1 MHNIARNMIH
11 LCIRLVL
18 STAAGMVSVRFVLDA
33 LGVEGYGTYAAVFG
47 VVYTFSALYGMLE
60 NAARRFLSRE
70 IAHKDAGNLPHM
82 FCSVLTV
89 STAFAACVALLSEV
103 VGLWFV
109 NTILEIPQSTS
120 GMVAVVFHAGVLTM
134 AMRTL
139 QIPFA
144 ALITADERMSF
155 FSRLGLFEAFCTI
168 ATAFA
173 AYAGV
178 TVFVVSLVLSA
189 VAVFMLHAMFCH
201 RKFPFL
207 RMRVSLDRRCLSA
220 LGTFISWS
228 TLGGIGNVLKYRGT
242 GIIIN
247 IYAGVAFSASWRISL
262 AVWGLLYALCTSF
275 QQAFCP
281 SVFKAW
287 GTSSCKEFVRLTKTT
302 TTISFLI
309 AGIPATILFVFV
321 DEFLLLWLGES
332 MAPQLA
338 QFVRC
343 ALVNIVFDAISCP
356 LTAAID
362 ATGRI
367 VRYQIVTSSLSTL
380 ALIMASALL
389 AVGMPPWTAMGT
401 VATCNGIAC
410 VYRFFH
416 VRGIVRI
423 GTPLMSCATLVSSTR
438 SDV

>member
-1 MHNIARNMIH
+1 MHNIAQNMMH
-11 LCIRLVL
+11 LCIRLAL
-18 STAAGMVSVRFVLDA
+18 LTAAGMVSVRFVLDA
-33 LGVEGYGTYAAVFG
+33 LGVEGYGTYAAVCG
-47 VVYTFSALYGMLE
+47 VVYTFSALNGMLE

-70 IAHKDAGNLPHM
+70 IAHKDAGNLPNM

-89 STAFAACVALLSEV
+89 TTAFAACVALLSEV
-103 VGLWFV
+103 LGLWFA
-109 NTILEIPQSTS
+109 NTVLEIPQSTA
-120 GMVAVVFHAGVLTM
+120 GMVAMVFHAGVLTM
-134 AMRTL
+134 VMRTL

-155 FSRLGLFEAFCTI
+155 FSCLGLFEAFCTI

-178 TVFVVSLVLSA
+178 TAFVVVLVLSA

-207 RMRVSLDRRCLSA
+207 RMRISCDGKCLTA

-242 GIIIN
+242 GIVIN
-247 IYAGVAFSASWRISL
+247 IYAGVAFSASWKISL
-262 AVWGLLYALCTSF
+262 EVWSLLYALCTSF

-281 SVFKAW
+281 AVFKAW
-287 GTSSCKEFVRLTKTT
+287 GTRPCKEFVRLTKMT

-309 AGIPATILFVFV
+309 AGMPAMILFVFA

-332 MAPQLA
+332 TAPQLA

-343 ALVNIVFDAISCP
+343 ALVNLVFDAISCP

-380 ALIMASALL
+380 ALIAASAFLV
-389 AVGMPPWTAMGT
+389 VGMPPWTAMGA
-401 VATCNGIAC
+401 VATCNGLAC

-416 VRGIVRI
+416 VRGIVCT
-423 GTPLMSCATLVSSTR
+423 GESVMSCANRVSSSRT
-438 SDV
+438 DA

>member
-1 MHNIARNMIH
+1 MHSIARNMIH
-11 LCIRLVL
+11 LCIRLAL

-47 VVYTFSALYGMLE
+47 VVYTFSALNGMLE

-70 IAHKDAGNLPHM
+70 LAHKDAGNLPHM

-89 STAFAACVALLSEV
+89 TTVFAACVALLSEV
-103 VGLWFV
+103 AGLWFV
-109 NTILEIPQSTS
+109 NTVLEIPRSTA
-120 GMVAVVFHAGVLTM
+120 GMVSMVFHAGVLTM

-242 GIIIN
+242 GIVIN

-281 SVFKAW
+281 AVFKAW
-287 GTSSCKEFVRLTKTT
+287 GTSSCKEFVHLTKTT

-401 VATCNGIAC
+401 VAACNGMAC
-410 VYRFFH
+410 AYRFFH
-416 VRGIVRI
+416 VRGIVR
-423 GTPLMSCATLVSSTR
+423 CHTR
-438 SDV
+438 SHPEHGSQAPLRRG

>member
-1 MHNIARNMIH
+1 
-11 LCIRLVL
+11 
-18 STAAGMVSVRFVLDA
+18 
-33 LGVEGYGTYAAVFG
+33 
-47 VVYTFSALYGMLE
+47 
-60 NAARRFLSRE
+60 
-70 IAHKDAGNLPHM
+70 
-82 FCSVLTV
+82 
-89 STAFAACVALLSEV
+89 
-103 VGLWFV
+103 
-109 NTILEIPQSTS
+109 
-120 GMVAVVFHAGVLTM
+120 MVAMVFHAGVLTM
-134 AMRTL
+134 VMRTL

-155 FSRLGLFEAFCTI
+155 FSCLGLFEAFCTI

-178 TVFVVSLVLSA
+178 TAFVVVLVLSA

-207 RMRVSLDRRCLSA
+207 RMRISCDGRCLTA

-242 GIIIN
+242 GVVIN
-247 IYAGVAFSASWRISL
+247 IYAGVAFSASWKISL
-262 AVWGLLYALCTSF
+262 EVWSLLYALCTSF

-281 SVFKAW
+281 AVFKAW
-287 GTSSCKEFVRLTKTT
+287 GTRPCKEFVRLTKIT

-309 AGIPATILFVFV
+309 AGMPAMILFVFA

-332 MAPQLA
+332 TAPQLT

-343 ALVNIVFDAISCP
+343 ALVNLVFDAISCP

-367 VRYQIVTSSLSTL
+367 VCYQIVTSSLSTL
-380 ALIMASALL
+380 ALITASALL
-389 AVGMPPWTAMGT
+389 VVGMPPWTAMGA
-401 VATCNGIAC
+401 VATCNGLAC

-416 VRGIVRI
+416 VRGIVCT
-423 GTPLMSCATLVSSTR
+423 GESVMSCANRVSSSRT
-438 SDV
+438 DA